1 MSSLELMVYRL
12 NIQARAQ
19 TWADLEPAELR
30 RRAVEAA
37 RDGDMQA
44 LWDMTEAYVLLQ
56 GLAGARV
63 SEHTLRAYRTGVAL
77 FTEYARPAGVQ
88 LLRPRPNHGVAYAR
102 WLEAKGLSTSSVRV
116 RLAAACSLY
125 AALRWAGATDA
136 VPFADVR
143 PGRDPVVRTEKR
155 KPYSP
160 DDLTQLLAHAHP
172 EEAVMVLLGAH
183 AGLRSSEIAGLPRT
197 DLHLDEPEPFL
208 VVTGKRQK
216 RQSVP
221 LSGTLTLALRRCW
234 PCRPVSARRCCPAA
248 APITLRNGCGSCALG
263 PVSATPGGTCTA
275 CATPPGPRC
284 TLPRVTCSPSGI
296 ICDTPTSRRVRSTS
310 SMPARGRGAWSA
322 TGEPGHAPREGNAD
336 GQLVRHGRKKTV
348 NLFWSLLRR
357 PWLVRVARSQER
369 DRR

>member
-37 RDGDMQA
+37 RDGDVQA

-63 SEHTLRAYRTGVAL
+63 SEHTLRAYKTGVAL
-77 FTEYARPAGVQ
+77 FAEYARPAGVQ

-116 RLAAACSLY
+116 RLAAARSLY

-143 PGRDPVVRTEKR
+143 PGRDPVARTEKR

-160 DDLTQLLAHAHP
+160 DDLKQLLAHAHP
-172 EEAVMVLLGAH
+172 EEAVMILLGAH
-183 AGLRSSEIAGLPRT
+183 AGLRSSEIAGLPRM

-221 LSGTLTLALRRCW
+221 LSGTLTLALRRW
-234 PCRPVSARRCCPAA
+234 
-248 APITLRNGCGSCALG
+248 LAL
-263 PVSATPGGTCTA
+263 
-275 CATPPGPRC
+275 
-284 TLPRVTCSPSGI
+284 
-296 ICDTPTSRRVRSTS
+296 STS
-310 SMPARGRGAWSA
+310 VGPQVLSGSSADYVQERMRQLCARAGVRYAGRHVHGLRHTAGTQVYAA
-322 TGEPGHAPREGNAD
+322 TGDLLAVRDHLRHADITSSEIYVEYA
-336 GQLVRHGRKKTV
+336 RKGK
-348 NLFWSLLRR
+348 
-357 PWLVRVARSQER
+357 RSVVS
-369 DRR
+369 DW